1 MRHGDHEIY
10 NQSLGSPDFRFNS
23 FWDLGI
29 NLNQRTE
36 LPNWLQILSLSRLYR
51 NMLGGNV
58 GCGRSAVTWKCST
71 PTGHTMKENNNL
83 KILKKSMA
91 GRNPTFPI
99 KLISVS
105 KAIIQEP
112 CVHVL
117 LYQLFSVKL
126 GMEDPIALLTLRTGT
141 TYSAW
146 QGESA
151 TKILHNGSHGRFQVI
166 LRESQ
171 AIWNH
176 RVEVDSGV
184 IEGKYG
190 RKTGF
195 CHPNRG
201 F

>member
-1 MRHGDHEIY
+1 MWSQRCDMKMFDAHWAHNEGK
-10 NQSLGSPDFRFNS
+10 QQFKNS
-23 FWDLGI
+23 
-29 NLNQRTE
+29 
-36 LPNWLQILSLSRLYR
+36 
-51 NMLGGNV
+51 
-58 GCGRSAVTWKCST
+58 K
-71 PTGHTMKENNNL
+71 
-83 KILKKSMA
+83 KKSMA

-171 AIWNH
+171 AI
-176 RVEVDSGV
+176 
-184 IEGKYG
+184 
-190 RKTGF
+190 
-195 CHPNRG
+195 
-201 F
+201 

>member
-1 MRHGDHEIY
+1 MHAFPHT
-10 NQSLGSPDFRFNS
+10 LG
-23 FWDLGI
+23 LGHYFFLKWHTE
-29 NLNQRTE
+29 NVCLNF
-36 LPNWLQILSLSRLYR
+36 
-51 NMLGGNV
+51 
-58 GCGRSAVTWKCST
+58 K
-71 PTGHTMKENNNL
+71 K
-83 KILKKSMA
+83 KIMA

-117 LYQLFSVKL
+117 LYQLFTVKL

-171 AIWNH
+171 AI
-176 RVEVDSGV
+176 
-184 IEGKYG
+184 
-190 RKTGF
+190 
-195 CHPNRG
+195 
-201 F
+201 